1 MDIFEE
7 KVDSLE
13 EKVDSLSSHTM
24 TDKPPFSPSLKSLQM
39 RPFSHL
45 FSSPKPH
52 LPSTMGGRSHSLPDI
67 EADPPEFSSPPV
79 CTNFHYGAK
88 WTTSILSSWK
98 LFVWH
103 ARLPY
108 LKNHLPDSIWSTET
122 QRCLS
127 LPPIL
132 KKM

>member
-1 MDIFEE
+1 MMIQAIESLDKKMDIFEE

-52 LPSTMGGRSHSLPDI
+52 LPSTPMGGRSHSLPDI
-67 EADPPEFSSPPV
+67 EADPQNFQVPQSAQTSTTVPNGPPV
-79 CTNFHYGAK
+79 FYPPGSYSYGMLGYH
-88 WTTSILSSWK
+88 T
-98 LFVWH
+98 
-103 ARLPY
+103 
-108 LKNHLPDSIWSTET
+108 
-122 QRCLS
+122 
-127 LPPIL
+127 
-132 KKM
+132 